1 MSSPEPIVSARDLR
15 KHFGPIEAVR
25 GISFDVYPNE
35 CYGFLGPNGAGKTTA
50 MKMIYCYVYPTSGD
64 LRVLGYD
71 VRKDER
77 TIKAKIGVVPQENN
91 LDPDLNV
98 LENLLVY
105 SRYFD
110 IPSDRA
116 RSRALELLDFLSID
130 QRRRE
135 HVEKLS
141 GGMKRR
147 LVIAR
152 AMINNPRLLILD
164 EPTTGLDPQARH
176 LIWQRLREL
185 KRRGVTMILST
196 HYMEEAEQLCDRLA
210 LMDSGLIVEEGNPQE
225 LIKRY
230 VGKEVFEV
238 RYAEPR
244 KVLSLL
250 CGLSFKHE
258 VAGDTMYIYSQDGQ
272 EIGKRL
278 MEMPDA
284 EILHRRAN
292 LEDVFFR
299 LTGKDL
305 KD

>member
-1 MSSPEPIVSARDLR
+1 
-15 KHFGPIEAVR
+15 
-25 GISFDVYPNE
+25 
-35 CYGFLGPNGAGKTTA
+35 
-50 MKMIYCYVYPTSGD
+50 
-64 LRVLGYD
+64 
-71 VRKDER
+71 
-77 TIKAKIGVVPQENN
+77 
-91 LDPDLNV
+91 
-98 LENLLVY
+98 
-105 SRYFD
+105 
-110 IPSDRA
+110 
-116 RSRALELLDFLSID
+116 
-130 QRRRE
+130 
-135 HVEKLS
+135 
-141 GGMKRR
+141 MKRR